1 MKITGRHMDV
11 TPALKRYIRA
21 RFERLERYDVSPD
34 RLEIVLS
41 VTKLQHTAE
50 VVCSIRGKR
59 FQAKTST
66 REMYAT
72 VDQLVELL
80 LRQLLVALDE
90 HFFRARINNVV
101 CGNIPNHL
109 FNRNGDLL
117 YPRSFHLFE
126 QSAGKF
132 APFFNNKVIRYRMT
146 HIFTCPDA
154 YQLFRL
160 EYFGNRSSPL
170 E

>member
-21 RFERLERYDVSPD
+21 RFERLERYDVPLD

-41 VTKLQHTAE
+41 VTKFQHTAE

-72 VDQLVELL
+72 VDQLIDRLDGQIRKYKERRVEHKGVKKRSLAMTPPPASEYDDVKIVRPKIAVL
-80 LRQLLVALDE
+80 SRNE
-90 HFFRARINNVV
+90 AR
-101 CGNIPNHL
+101 
-109 FNRNGDLL
+109 NRL
-117 YPRSFHLFE
+117 E
-126 QSAGKF
+126 AGPG
-132 APFFNNKVIRYRMT
+132 AMVL
-146 HIFTCPDA
+146 FTCADSGKL
-154 YQLFRL
+154 QILR
-160 EYFGNRSSPL
+160 RSESGHVVLIDP
-170 E
+170 

>member
-21 RFERLERYDVSPD
+21 RFERLERYDVSLD

-50 VVCSIRGKR
+50 VVCSIKGKR

-72 VDQLVELL
+72 VDQLADRLDGQIRKYKERRVEHKGRTKTQLPASAPASEHEE
-80 LRQLLVALDE
+80 LRIVRPKIAVLSRNEARNRLDPDPG
-90 HFFRARINNVV
+90 AMV
-101 CGNIPNHL
+101 L
-109 FNRNGDLL
+109 
-117 YPRSFHLFE
+117 
-126 QSAGKF
+126 
-132 APFFNNKVIRYRMT
+132 
-146 HIFTCPDA
+146 FTCADSGKL
-154 YQLFRL
+154 QILR
-160 EYFGNRSSPL
+160 RSESGHVVLIDP
-170 E
+170 

>member
-21 RFERLERYDVSPD
+21 RFERLERYDASLD

-50 VVCSIRGKR
+50 VVCSIKGKR

-72 VDQLVELL
+72 IDQLVDRLDGQIRKYKERRVEHKGRKKRILPPSLPATDHEELKIVRPKIAVL
-80 LRQLLVALDE
+80 SRNE
-90 HFFRARINNVV
+90 AR
-101 CGNIPNHL
+101 
-109 FNRNGDLL
+109 NRLEADPGAMVL
-117 YPRSFHLFE
+117 
-126 QSAGKF
+126 
-132 APFFNNKVIRYRMT
+132 
-146 HIFTCPDA
+146 FTCADSGKL
-154 YQLFRL
+154 QILR
-160 EYFGNRSSPL
+160 RSESGHVVLIDP
-170 E
+170 

>member
-11 TPALKRYIRA
+11 TSALKRYIRA

-50 VVCSIRGKR
+50 VVCSIKGKR

-72 VDQLVELL
+72 VDQLVDRLDGQIRKYKERRAEHKGRQKRALPAQTTDSEELRIVRPKIAVL
-80 LRQLLVALDE
+80 SRSEARNRLD
-90 HFFRARINNVV
+90 
-101 CGNIPNHL
+101 
-109 FNRNGDLL
+109 
-117 YPRSFHLFE
+117 
-126 QSAGKF
+126 AGPG
-132 APFFNNKVIRYRMT
+132 AMVL
-146 HIFTCPDA
+146 FTCA
-154 YQLFRL
+154 ESGKLQILR
-160 EYFGNRSSPL
+160 RSETGHVVLIDP
-170 E
+170 

>member
-72 VDQLVELL
+72 VDQLVDRLDGQIRKYKERRAEHKGRQKQHEPCCLVDATYTRGRHLL
-80 LRQLLVALDE
+80 GLRYLTSITSL
-90 HFFRARINNVV
+90 
-101 CGNIPNHL
+101 
-109 FNRNGDLL
+109 
-117 YPRSFHLFE
+117 
-126 QSAGKF
+126 
-132 APFFNNKVIRYRMT
+132 PFS
-146 HIFTCPDA
+146 
-154 YQLFRL
+154 L
-160 EYFGNRSSPL
+160 
-170 E
+170 

>member
-21 RFERLERYDVSPD
+21 RFERLERYDVSLD

-50 VVCSIRGKR
+50 VVCSIRGRR

-72 VDQLVELL
+72 IDQLVDRLDAQIRKDKE
-80 LRQLLVALDE
+80 RRTEHKKARKRALSVVEPRPADSE
-90 HFFRARINNVV
+90 DVRIIRPKIAVLSRSEAR
-101 CGNIPNHL
+101 
-109 FNRNGDLL
+109 NRLD
-117 YPRSFHLFE
+117 
-126 QSAGKF
+126 AGPG
-132 APFFNNKVIRYRMT
+132 AMVL
-146 HIFTCPDA
+146 FTCADSGKL
-154 YQLFRL
+154 QILR
-160 EYFGNRSSPL
+160 RSESGHVVLIDP
-170 E
+170 

>member
-21 RFERLERYDVSPD
+21 RFDRLDRYDVSLD

-50 VVCSIRGKR
+50 VVCSIKGRR

-72 VDQLVELL
+72 VDQLADRLDGQIRKYKERRTEHKGRTK
-80 LRQLLVALDE
+80 RQLPAAAPAEGEDLKIVRPKVAVLSRGEARNRLD
-90 HFFRARINNVV
+90 
-101 CGNIPNHL
+101 
-109 FNRNGDLL
+109 
-117 YPRSFHLFE
+117 
-126 QSAGKF
+126 AGPG
-132 APFFNNKVIRYRMT
+132 AMVL
-146 HIFTCPDA
+146 FTCADSGKL
-154 YQLFRL
+154 QILR
-160 EYFGNRSSPL
+160 RSESGHVVLIDP
-170 E
+170 